1 MSIPTTREIVMPKA
15 YWISAYRKVNDADK
29 LAAYAKLAGP
39 AITAGGGRFLARGEP
54 SIVYEMGLKQRTVLV
69 EFDSVAQ
76 AVATHDSA
84 AYQAAL
90 AALGDGADR
99 EIRIVEGV

>member
-1 MSIPTTREIVMPKA
+1 MAKA
-15 YWISAYRKVNDADK
+15 YFISCYRKISDPGK

-39 AITAGGGRFLARGEP
+39 AVEAAGGRFLARGVPEK
-54 SIVYEMGLKQRTVLV
+54 VYEAGQPERIVII

-76 AVATHDSA
+76 AIAMYDGA

-90 AALGDGADR
+90 AALGGGAIRD
-99 EIRIVEGV
+99 IRIIPGV